1 MEKKEYCT
9 PVVWGAVAF
18 MFFGAGLM
26 YYWYITGV
34 TVPSRSSPSYNLG
47 MMFIF
52 LFGAACTGTS
62 CRLTETDITFR
73 LFGIP
78 FQKKSW
84 SRVCRIV
91 YFHPR
96 YKSETFSE
104 LYSTCLILYKDFPR
118 YPQKDKT
125 SWDDFLL
132 LLFQLRHPGS
142 VHSIQVPNKT
152 RGEFLT
158 AIKDLSR
165 LPVEEILPGAPRKPQ
180 SPPPSGESRQVEP
193 EKQPKQHKLL
203 ICLLFGFTGLN
214 GLCFGL
220 SQGDAAI
227 RWVMIG
233 AAALMAL
240 GIVLYCLVL
249 SRQVNDRDLAIQG
262 ALVFALL
269 SGLFLYLTFSW
280 WFLAVLLAELAVLGI
295 ALVLQRRDKMK

>member
-34 TVPSRSSPSYNLG
+34 TVPFQITPGYSLG

-78 FQKKSW
+78 LQKKSW

-104 LYSTCLILYKDFPR
+104 LYSTCLILYKDFLR

-132 LLFQLRHPGS
+132 
-142 VHSIQVPNKT
+142 
-152 RGEFLT
+152 
-158 AIKDLSR
+158 
-165 LPVEEILPGAPRKPQ
+165 
-180 SPPPSGESRQVEP
+180 
-193 EKQPKQHKLL
+193 
-203 ICLLFGFTGLN
+203 LLFGFTGLN

-220 SQGDAAI
+220 SQGDATI
-227 RWVMIG
+227 RWIMIG

-262 ALVFALL
+262 ALVFAVL

-280 WFLAVLLAELAVLGI
+280 WFLAIVLTELAVLGI
-295 ALVLQRRDKMK
+295 ALVLQRKR

>member
-34 TVPSRSSPSYNLG
+34 TVPFQITPGYSLG

-78 FQKKSW
+78 LQKKSW

-104 LYSTCLILYKDFPR
+104 LYSTCLILYKDFLR

-132 LLFQLRHPGS
+132 LLFQLRHPRS
-142 VHSIQVPNKT
+142 VHSIHVPNKT
-152 RGEFLT
+152 RAEFLA

-165 LPVEEILPGAPRKPQ
+165 LPVEEILPGAQEPQ
-180 SPPPSGESRQVEP
+180 SPPLSGRSGQQEP

-220 SQGDAAI
+220 SQGDATI
-227 RWVMIG
+227 RWIMIG

-262 ALVFALL
+262 ALVFAVLC
-269 SGLFLYLTFSW
+269 GLFLYLTFSW
-280 WFLAVLLAELAVLGI
+280 WFLAIVLTELAVLGI
-295 ALVLQRRDKMK
+295 ALVLQRKR

>member
-34 TVPSRSSPSYNLG
+34 TVPFQITPGYSLG

-78 FQKKSW
+78 LQKKSW
-84 SRVCRIV
+84 SRFCRIV
-91 YFHPR
+91 YFHTR
-96 YKSETFSE
+96 CKSETFSE
-104 LYSTCLILYKDFPR
+104 LYSTCLILYKDFPH

-132 LLFQLRHPGS
+132 LLFQLRHPRS
-142 VHSIQVPNKT
+142 VHSIHVPNKT
-152 RGEFLT
+152 RAEFLA

-165 LPVEEILPGAPRKPQ
+165 LPVEEILPGASQKAPVPSPARQLRTAGTGKAAETAQAAYLPALWFYRPQ
-180 SPPPSGESRQVEP
+180 RPLLRPEP
-193 EKQPKQHKLL
+193 GGCHHSMDYDWRRRPDG
-203 ICLLFGFTGLN
+203 FGD
-214 GLCFGL
+214 C
-220 SQGDAAI
+220 
-227 RWVMIG
+227 
-233 AAALMAL
+233 
-240 GIVLYCLVL
+240 
-249 SRQVNDRDLAIQG
+249 
-262 ALVFALL
+262 
-269 SGLFLYLTFSW
+269 
-280 WFLAVLLAELAVLGI
+280 AVLPGAIPAG
-295 ALVLQRRDKMK
+295 K